1 LDFCKKLDKNYNIL
15 GFENGVY
22 DLKENKFREGTRE
35 DYITMSVGYNYGSDY
50 SDNRKNLINFL
61 EDILPNKEERDYLLT
76 YLSIGLIG
84 NKLELF
90 TILTNKTGRN
100 GKSKLIE
107 LIKYTFGEY
116 FASIKS
122 QIFTRPCPDANSPD
136 PGLLNLINKR
146 IVVASE
152 PGKGEKLNVGFIKFI
167 TGRDSAT
174 LRNCHSN
181 EMVEFTGNFI
191 TLLICND
198 IPECDDIDAA
208 FSKRLRCINFP
219 TEFVENPKNE
229 NQRKMDVNINNN
241 FNNWKQDFMLLLL
254 EYYKNYI
261 KTHELI
267 VTDEILKWTDQYK
280 ETTDMYL
287 QFLNECTEESDEH
300 ISTKDLYEEF
310 KRWFRRNDP
319 NSKIPSNRIFVPC
332 IKKYRTVEPVKIEG
346 AVCHGIKNLKLM

>member
-1 LDFCKKLDKNYNIL
+1 
-15 GFENGVY
+15 
-22 DLKENKFREGTRE
+22 
-35 DYITMSVGYNYGSDY
+35 M
-50 SDNRKNLINFL
+50 
-61 EDILPNKEERDYLLT
+61 T

-181 EMVEFTGNFI
+181 DMVEFTGNFI

-219 TEFVENPKNE
+219 TEFVDNPVKA
-229 NQRKMDVNINNN
+229 NQRKMDVNINDN
-241 FNNWKQDFMLLLL
+241 FNNWKRDFMLLLL
-254 EYYKNYI
+254 EYYSNYI
-261 KTHELI
+261 KTNELK
-267 VTDEILKWTDQYK
+267 VTDEILKWTNQY
-280 ETTDMYL
+280 EENTDIYL
-287 QFLNECTEESDEH
+287 QFKNECTEESEH
-300 ISTKDLYEEF
+300 NTSLTDLYDEF
-310 KRWFRRNDP
+310 KRWYREENP
-319 NSKIPSNRIFVPC
+319 GGKIA
-332 IKKYRTVEPVKIEG
+332 IKKIFKNQMMKYIGEAQKVWIEDNS
-346 AVCHGIKNLKLM
+346 AVGYKNITIKDRN